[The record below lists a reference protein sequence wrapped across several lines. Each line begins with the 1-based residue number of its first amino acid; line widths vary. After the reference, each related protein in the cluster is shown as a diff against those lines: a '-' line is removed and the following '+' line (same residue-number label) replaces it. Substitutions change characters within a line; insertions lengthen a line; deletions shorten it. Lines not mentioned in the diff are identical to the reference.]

1 MIKRFRSA
9 TAYHKQQGGN
19 SMRKRLTQIIVMAM
33 MIISI
38 AAKTSAKSDCNEPV
52 PALFKRVS
60 PSVVFISAVSFD
72 PFETKDRLTTSVGSG
87 FFIGEDGLIMTNS
100 HLVFGHQTIS
110 VTLDNGFMTRAELVG
125 IDPILDL
132 AVLQISVPSSHLPV
146 ADLGDSS
153 KVVVGEEV
161 LAIGNPFGLEQTLT
175 VGVISGINRTLSTS
189 PMSLKLPLIQTDA
202 AVNPGSSGG
211 PLVNRCGE
219 VIGINTAMLGQAEN
233 IGFAVPI
240 HVVKEALPQLLEKG
254 RVIRPWLGVGGK
266 FVQKELGEIINLPFV
281 DGFMVETVEPES
293 PAEKAGL
300 NEGDLPVTIG
310 STEFLFG
317 GDIITAING
326 QSFDGREIL
335 ARLVGELKVGDRVNL
350 TLFYK
355 GKLREIEVKLAERP
369 ILPGDIQ

>member
-33 MIISI
+33 MLISI

>member
-1 MIKRFRSA
+1 M
-9 TAYHKQQGGN
+9 
-19 SMRKRLTQIIVMAM
+19 
-33 MIISI
+33 
-38 AAKTSAKSDCNEPV
+38 
-52 PALFKRVS
+52 
-60 PSVVFISAVSFD
+60 
-72 PFETKDRLTTSVGSG
+72 
-87 FFIGEDGLIMTNS
+87 
-100 HLVFGHQTIS
+100 
-110 VTLDNGFMTRAELVG
+110 
-125 IDPILDL
+125 
-132 AVLQISVPSSHLPV
+132 
-146 ADLGDSS
+146 
-153 KVVVGEEV
+153 

>member
-1 MIKRFRSA
+1 
-9 TAYHKQQGGN
+9 
-19 SMRKRLTQIIVMAM
+19 MRKRLTQIIVMAM

-355 GKLREIEVKLAERP
+355 GKHREIKVKLAERP
-369 ILPGDIQ
+369 ILPGDFQ